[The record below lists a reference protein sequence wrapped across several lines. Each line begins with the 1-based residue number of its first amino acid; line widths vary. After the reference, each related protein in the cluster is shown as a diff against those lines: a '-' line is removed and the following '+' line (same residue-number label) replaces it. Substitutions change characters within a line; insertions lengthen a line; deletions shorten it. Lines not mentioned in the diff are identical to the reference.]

1 MTTEITEFWRRTPAS
16 ALRER
21 GARGPGPAARA
32 PRESSLEVD
41 NLKRKHYLVADS
53 ISIWADEQVP
63 LLTTREFKIN
73 GMVVASVPL
82 MLTCRVYSGTQL
94 LECA

>member
-1 MTTEITEFWRRTPAS
+1 
-16 ALRER
+16 
-21 GARGPGPAARA
+21 
-32 PRESSLEVD
+32 
-41 NLKRKHYLVADS
+41 LKRKHYLVADS

-82 MLTCRVYSGTQL
+82 MLTCKVYSGTLL
-94 LECA
+94 LECV